1 MAENTRV
8 GGIKQEYQEFK
19 NSFQVMISDLRLDM
33 EKKFEKTNKRFQEI
47 NDHLKTNIVDQMNES
62 VMTIIDALK
71 ENKAQLRN
79 KVELLGKKLTEVEI
93 SRNKF
98 EQYARRNNIEIQGIP
113 PQISDEKL
121 EEKVFGAMN
130 IAITK
135 NDVEDCHRLGK
146 SSKSTI
152 VQFVNRK
159 HCNAILSKKF
169 ETSKIDKSKLGFESN
184 VKLYVSENLI
194 PYNQHLAWKCRE
206 LKRAGVIHSS
216 WSSKGIIKL
225 RRAANERPI
234 PIDHED
240 RIAAL
245 YPDFVFNQR
254 QNFTDR
260 E

>member
-62 VMTIIDALK
+62 VMTITDALK

-169 ETSKIDKSKLGFESN
+169 ET
-184 VKLYVSENLI
+184 
-194 PYNQHLAWKCRE
+194 
-206 LKRAGVIHSS
+206 
-216 WSSKGIIKL
+216 
-225 RRAANERPI
+225 
-234 PIDHED
+234 
-240 RIAAL
+240 
-245 YPDFVFNQR
+245 
-254 QNFTDR
+254 
-260 E
+260 